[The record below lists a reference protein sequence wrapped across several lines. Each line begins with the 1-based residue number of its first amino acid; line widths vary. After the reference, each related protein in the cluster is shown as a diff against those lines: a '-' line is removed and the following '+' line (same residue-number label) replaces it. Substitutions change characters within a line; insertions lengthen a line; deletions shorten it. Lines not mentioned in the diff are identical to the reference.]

1 MSIAAIRRSLP
12 AFLVAAVVAVG
23 ATGAASAQSAEETME
38 PRTDWSQEKLE
49 SFAAA
54 AVGVDEVFSR
64 WREDISEA
72 ESAEKANEMQ
82 QTASKEAAEVVEDE
96 GLTIEE
102 YNEINQAIQADPQL
116 YEQVIQ
122 LIEQEQQ

>member
-1 MSIAAIRRSLP
+1 MSITAIRQSLP
-12 AFLVAAVVAVG
+12 AMLIAATLALGSAGV
-23 ATGAASAQSAEETME
+23 ASAQTMEQGAE
-38 PRTDWSQEKLE
+38 PRTDWSEQELQ

-54 AVGVDEVFSR
+54 AVGVDEVFAR
-64 WREDISEA
+64 WRDDIAEA
-72 ESAEKANEMQ
+72 ETAEEANEMQ
-82 QTASKEAAEVVEDE
+82 QQASEEAAEVVEEE